1 METEKSSL
9 FYTLAGVA
17 FLISTPIAFQLRS
30 RKLMARRAILV
41 MGMWL
46 MGFSMIIR
54 TGNLKQ
60 KENLWMVYL
69 AQIVNGSAFSI
80 LTTTTF
86 PEIVDSVE
94 NRPDY
99 YQYDKESMNLH
110 ISGMFVFVSAIA
122 QLLGV
127 FLGSSFAGTWG
138 YNTAFIIIGMTLIA
152 YGCLYGLICGVSEG
166 FDRIRNE

>member
-1 METEKSSL
+1 
-9 FYTLAGVA
+9 
-17 FLISTPIAFQLRS
+17 
-30 RKLMARRAILV
+30 
-41 MGMWL
+41 

-60 KENLWMVYL
+60 NENLWMVYL

-110 ISGMFVFVSAIA
+110 ISGMFVFISAIA

-152 YGCLYGLICGVSEG
+152 FGCLYGLICGVNEG
-166 FDRIRNE
+166 FDRIRNEIIGRGSDPSAGLNARHSKSMECHSERLRDSDS